1 VIEYLLSKNRKQQ
14 NFGLIAI
21 FLFLISVFFAPWRV
35 DYTSKYFGHISPS
48 AIVYNPVFSVPDRPK
63 VNFFSDVATLPVS
76 TLLWQPLLFTWT
88 AIATAYAGL
97 FFLLRKSK

>member
-1 VIEYLLSKNRKQQ
+1 MNREQR
-14 NFGLIAI
+14 NLGLIAI
-21 FLFLISVFFAPWRV
+21 FLFLISVFFAPWLV
-35 DYTSKYFGHISPS
+35 DYTSKYFGHIAPS
-48 AIVYNPVFSVPDRPK
+48 AIVYNPVFSAPDAPPA
-63 VNFFSDVATLPVS
+63 NFPSDVTALPVS